1 MKNKVADGVT
11 VPLILSVGSKKILTL
26 GVPKIILY
34 LLRGGIPMPNIK
46 TAISIEKPIF
56 DQVNDLAK
64 NLNISRSRL
73 FALAAQE
80 FIQRHTNME
89 LLQAINKAYDDLPD
103 LDTKIVE
110 KMRPRLLKMV
120 KNQW

>member
-1 MKNKVADGVT
+1 
-11 VPLILSVGSKKILTL
+11 
-26 GVPKIILY
+26 
-34 LLRGGIPMPNIK
+34 MPNIK

-73 FALAAQE
+73 FVLAAQE
-80 FIQRHTNME
+80 FLQRHANME

-103 LDTKIVE
+103 PETKIVE
-110 KMRPRLLKMV
+110 KMRPRHLKMV